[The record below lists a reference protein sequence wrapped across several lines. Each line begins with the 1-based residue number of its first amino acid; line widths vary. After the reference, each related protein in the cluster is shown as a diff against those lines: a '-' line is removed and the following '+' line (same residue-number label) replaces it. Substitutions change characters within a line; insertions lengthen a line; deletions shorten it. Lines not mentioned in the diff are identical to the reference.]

1 MAKSP
6 KDMSDAEYG
15 AYIRTKSKDY
25 AKRFKARQAILARK
39 LKVAKISVSVE
50 EVDAEIKRIAK
61 VITTK
66 VVAPKVVAE

>member
-39 LKVAKISVSVE
+39 LKAAKISVTDTE
-50 EVDAEIKRIAK
+50 LDAEIKRIAA
-61 VITTK
+61 K
-66 VVAPKVVAE
+66 VVKE

>member
-25 AKRFKARQAILARK
+25 TKRFKARQAILSRK
-39 LKVAKISVSVE
+39 LKAAKISVTDAE
-50 EVDAEIKRIAK
+50 LDAEIKRIAA
-61 VITTK
+61 K
-66 VVAPKVVAE
+66 VVKE

>member
-25 AKRFKARQAILARK
+25 TKRFKARQAILARK
-39 LKVAKISVSVE
+39 LKAAKISVTDE
-50 EVDAEIKRIAK
+50 EVEAEIKSLTAK
-61 VITTK
+61 IVK
-66 VVAPKVVAE
+66 K

>member
-25 AKRFKARQAILARK
+25 TKRFKSRQAILARK
-39 LKVAKISVSVE
+39 LKAAKISVTDAE
-50 EVDAEIKRIAK
+50 LDAEIKRIAA
-61 VITTK
+61 K
-66 VVAPKVVAE
+66 VVKE